1 MEVQTLDTAQLLP
14 PRTLYCTVLYC
25 TVLYCTVLYSRPRT
39 LVTVVT
45 TCAVSASQHLSL
57 PTPGSVRLRPGQPRP
72 RLRLRLRLPP
82 CWRPRWSRAARPR
95 VRRAGLPQPTHEYTT
110 NFKLAELRRGTW
122 ANQSED
128 SIRTG

>member
-14 PRTLYCTVLYC
+14 PR
-25 TVLYCTVLYSRPRT
+25 P

-57 PTPGSVRLRPGQPRP
+57 PTPGSVRLRPGQP
-72 RLRLRLRLPP
+72 RLRLRLPP

-110 NFKLAELRRGTW
+110 NFKLAELRRGTC

>member
-1 MEVQTLDTAQLLP
+1 MVVMVMMK
-14 PRTLYCTVLYC
+14 RTPLTSMSSMVGRWRYTPW
-25 TVLYCTVLYSRPRT
+25 TPHSYSRT

-72 RLRLRLRLPP
+72 RLRLRLPP

-122 ANQSED
+122 TNQSED
-128 SIRTG
+128 SIRTR

>member
-25 TVLYCTVLYSRPRT
+25 TVLPPCT

-57 PTPGSVRLRPGQPRP
+57 PTPGSVRLRPGQP

-110 NFKLAELRRGTW
+110 NFKLAELRRGTC
-122 ANQSED
+122 ANQSEV
-128 SIRTG
+128 SIGTG

>member
-1 MEVQTLDTAQLLP
+1 MVVMVMMK
-14 PRTLYCTVLYC
+14 RTPLTSMSSMVGRWRYTPW
-25 TVLYCTVLYSRPRT
+25 TPHSYSRP

-72 RLRLRLRLPP
+72 RLRLRLAP

-110 NFKLAELRRGTW
+110 NFKLAELRRGTC

-128 SIRTG
+128 SIRTR